1 MKGLGFHKL
10 KYFYERVGKSVILLV
25 KRPKRTN
32 NPLYGCEKVQET
44 FWFCDLFL

>member
-10 KYFYERVGKSVILLV
+10 EVFLKGWGNLSFYSV
-25 KRPKRTN
+25 KRHKRTN

-44 FWFCDLFL
+44 FCCCDLFT